1 MPKKEPEFY
10 VGCFNQLLLIF
21 LLFVI
26 KFGHHF
32 SFGVKNN
39 LSIFLQIPF
48 IIAMP
53 LGVNKFGDSGKFIC
67 YISCLM
73 AIGALSSSI

>member
-1 MPKKEPEFY
+1 
-10 VGCFNQLLLIF
+10 
-21 LLFVI
+21 
-26 KFGHHF
+26 
-32 SFGVKNN
+32 